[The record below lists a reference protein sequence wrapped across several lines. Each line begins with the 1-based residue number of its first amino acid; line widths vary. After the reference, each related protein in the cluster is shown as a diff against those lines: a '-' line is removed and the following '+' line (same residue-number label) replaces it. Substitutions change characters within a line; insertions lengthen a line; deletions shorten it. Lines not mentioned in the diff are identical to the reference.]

1 MDVLDLVQSAAF
13 KSGIVSSF
21 SQDDMPGDVLDA
33 GIKLLAGQ
41 ILPQL
46 NCDRTIDI
54 TTTCRI
60 YVPDHGA
67 IVLKPL
73 RQPIQDFVLLGYSK
87 YAAEDLVNTSNGHWI
102 AELNRLHNSTI
113 NTWPENDFGEPLTLA
128 MWSLDMKIVTGT
140 TFVKCDIGEANI
152 DFMPMRVDSIIDIPT
167 GVKLTYTY
175 RDEFEQ
181 TISAVPSIP
190 GIYALE
196 EYDDKLIVLV
206 KGTPGPKKLI
216 LPVPLTLINHDG
228 QHAGE
233 IVAPPKFRKYLI
245 DATAVQ
251 LAVVYGV
258 STVEAM
264 KVEAAAS
271 YNMLKKNHTQPLHD
285 VDIAGRI
292 NNIIRGGRTYLV
304 NPAMWRI
311 GR

>member
-1 MDVLDLVQSAAF
+1 MDVLDIVQSAAF

-33 GIKLLAGQ
+33 GIKLLSGQ

-60 YVPDHGA
+60 YAPERGT

-73 RQPIQDFVLLGYSK
+73 RQPIQDFVLMGYSK
-87 YAAEDLVNTSNGHWI
+87 YTAEDLVNISNGHWV
-102 AELNRLHNSTI
+102 AELNRLHNGTI
-113 NTWPENDFGEPLTLA
+113 DTWPENDFGEPITLA

-140 TFVKCDIGEANI
+140 TFTQCDIGEANI

-196 EYDDKLIVLV
+196 EYDDKLIIFI

-216 LPVPLTLINHDG
+216 LPVPLTLINQDA
-228 QHAGE
+228 QHPGE

-258 STVEAM
+258 STVDAM
-264 KVEAAAS
+264 KAEAAAS
-271 YNMLKKNHTQPLHD
+271 YNMLKKNHTQPLHGVD
-285 VDIAGRI
+285 VADRI
-292 NNIIRGGRTYLV
+292 NNLIRGGRTYLADPV
-304 NPAMWRI
+304 MWRI

>member
-33 GIKLLAGQ
+33 GIKLLSGQ

-60 YVPDHGA
+60 YAPERGA

-73 RQPIQDFVLLGYSK
+73 RQPIQDFILMGYSK
-87 YAAEDLVNTSNGHWI
+87 YIAEDLADISNGHWVT
-102 AELNRLHNSTI
+102 ELNRLHNGTI
-113 NTWPENDFGEPLTLA
+113 DTWPENDFGEPITLA

-140 TFVKCDIGEANI
+140 TFTQCDIGEANI

-196 EYDDKLIVLV
+196 EYDDKLIILV

-216 LPVPLTLINHDG
+216 LPVPLTLINQDA
-228 QHAGE
+228 QRPGE
-233 IVAPPKFRKYLI
+233 IIAPPKFRKYLI

-258 STVEAM
+258 STVDAM
-264 KVEAAAS
+264 KAEAAAS
-271 YNMLKKNHTQPLHD
+271 YNMLKKNHTQPLHGMNVPKAIND
-285 VDIAGRI
+285 V
-292 NNIIRGGRTYLV
+292 IRGRSLYLEG
-304 NPAMWRI
+304 PWF
-311 GR
+311 GGL

>member
-33 GIKLLAGQ
+33 GIKLLSGQ

-54 TTTCRI
+54 TTTCRV
-60 YVPDHGA
+60 YTPERGR
-67 IVLKPL
+67 IVLTPL
-73 RQPIQDFVLLGYSK
+73 KQPLQDFILLGYSK
-87 YAAEDLVNTSNGHWI
+87 YTADDLFRTSNSH
-102 AELNRLHNSTI
+102 
-113 NTWPENDFGEPLTLA
+113 WPEEIGRFHPGWDTDWPVNDFGDPLTLA
-128 MWSLDMKIVTGT
+128 MWSKDCKLVHGT
-140 TFVKCDIGEANI
+140 SRLACIIGPENI
-152 DFMPMRVDSIIDIPT
+152 DFMPMRVDSIIDIST

-181 TISAVPSIP
+181 AISVVPSIP

-196 EYDDKLIVLV
+196 EYDDKVVVFI

-216 LPVPLTLINHDG
+216 LPVPLTLINQDA
-228 QHAGE
+228 QHPGE

-251 LAVVYGV
+251 LAIVYGV

-264 KVEAAAS
+264 KAEAAAS
-271 YNMLKKNHTQPLHD
+271 YNMLKKNHTQPLHQVNVAD
-285 VDIAGRI
+285 RMND
-292 NNIIRGGRTYLV
+292 IIRGGRTYLAD
-304 NPAMWRI
+304 PAMWRI
-311 GR
+311 R